1 MAPSGRSRWARLD
14 RVCPRSPGSAFRVI
28 PSPVL
33 AISSL
38 HRACRVVYVLPMTER
53 SNRVNVVLDAE
64 HALKLRRIAERTH
77 TNPGTIARSLL
88 TTAIEESDPDPRDVT
103 ALLDGL
109 PGAFEQATRG
119 LAEARR
125 GLGTDLEDL

>member
-1 MAPSGRSRWARLD
+1 
-14 RVCPRSPGSAFRVI
+14 
-28 PSPVL
+28 
-33 AISSL
+33 
-38 HRACRVVYVLPMTER
+38 MTER

-88 TTAIEESDPDPRDVT
+88 TAAIEESDPDPRDVT

-109 PGAFEQATRG
+109 PGAFERATRG
-119 LAEARR
+119 LEEAQG